1 VILFYRVIRLLFRA
15 LLSILFR
22 WRVEGRENVP
32 ATGGVILASNHISWW
47 DPPVVG
53 CSVSRP
59 VRFMAKAELFRIPV
73 LGPAIRNLGAFPIR
87 RGKPDRQ
94 ALRIAVNC
102 IEAGE
107 VLGMFPEGTRI
118 KGDELGRAQDGIG
131 FIALRTNAP
140 IVPVAIVADYRL
152 RSEVRVIF
160 GESFRAQDVVDPD
173 LDRKEAMKVV
183 GGRIMD
189 CIKDLKTRVEGK

>member
-1 VILFYRVIRLLFRA
+1 VTVFYRLMWLVFQA
-15 LLSILFR
+15 LLLVLFR
-22 WRVEGRENVP
+22 WRVEGSERVP
-32 ATGGVILASNHISWW
+32 ATGGVILASNHVSWW

-73 LGPAIRNLGAFPIR
+73 LGPAITKLGAFPIR

-94 ALRIAVNC
+94 ALKKAIKC

-118 KGDELGRAQDGIG
+118 RGEELGRAQDGLG
-131 FIALRTNAP
+131 YIALRTNAP
-140 IVPVAIVADYRL
+140 IVPVAIIADYRVG
-152 RSEVRVIF
+152 SEVKVIF
-160 GESFRAQDVVDPD
+160 GESFRAQDVIDPD
-173 LDRKEAMKVV
+173 LDRKDAIRMV
-183 GGRIMD
+183 GERVMD
-189 CIKDLKTRVEGK
+189 CIKDLMARAEGK